1 MDIIFGAFYKS
12 GDIDKAVTYFEKAL
26 SLNPNYLPAW
36 NNLGTPLKGV
46 GKKKRNCKVF
56 QKALENSSSQRQN

>member
-1 MDIIFGAFYKS
+1 MDIIFGTFYES

-26 SLNPNYLPAW
+26 SLNLNYLPAW
-36 NNLGTPLKGV
+36 NNLGTPLKGI

-56 QKALENSSSQRQN
+56 